1 MLDEA
6 QSRPPA
12 VGRTGQTEQE
22 RIGVQP
28 HHLGAGKP
36 IQHPYR
42 GRAGSTAEIDD
53 QRIRPVDHCV
63 DHVGNDDEP
72 LFSVGHV
79 ELLLAIPAVQPG
91 TSGGA
96 SRHGISSITVIECF
110 DSYESMRRGVT
121 GQVDFGSHTDAV
133 VAVAAALVNAATPGH
148 RRGREYQPPV
158 GAASPQH
165 WAMPC
170 GTAATAVGDPGGR
183 TADALGPARARG
195 AAGIH
200 RRRRRGIDRAVST
213 VNDLLGR
220 YRPVPYLD
228 RHDGEPWHL
237 HFHGPPGP
245 DPSEWGG
252 GVAVGLATVL
262 GSEYADRLGVCQAP
276 ACDRVFVDVSRNGT
290 RAFCSTACQN
300 RVKAASHRAPG
311 AGGGGR
317 P

>member
-1 MLDEA
+1 M
-6 QSRPPA
+6 
-12 VGRTGQTEQE
+12 
-22 RIGVQP
+22 
-28 HHLGAGKP
+28 
-36 IQHPYR
+36 
-42 GRAGSTAEIDD
+42 
-53 QRIRPVDHCV
+53 
-63 DHVGNDDEP
+63 
-72 LFSVGHV
+72 
-79 ELLLAIPAVQPG
+79 
-91 TSGGA
+91 
-96 SRHGISSITVIECF
+96 
-110 DSYESMRRGVT
+110 
-121 GQVDFGSHTDAV
+121 DFGSHTDAV

-158 GAASPQH
+158 GADLA
-165 WAMPC
+165 
-170 GTAATAVGDPGGR
+170 TALGDALRRGRDAVGDPRGR
-183 TADALGPARARG
+183 TADALVRLAHEVRPVFTDV
-195 AAGIH
+195 AAGE
-200 RRRRRGIDRAVST
+200 IDRAVST

-300 RVKAASHRAPG
+300 RVKAASHRARTL
-311 AGGGGR
+311 AAEKT
-317 P
+317 